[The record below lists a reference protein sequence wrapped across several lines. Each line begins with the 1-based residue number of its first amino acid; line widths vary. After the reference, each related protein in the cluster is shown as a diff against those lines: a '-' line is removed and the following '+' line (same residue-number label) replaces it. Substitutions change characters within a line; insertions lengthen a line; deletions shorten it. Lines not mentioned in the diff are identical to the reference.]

1 MKLMF
6 RKEDILDTIRI
17 VNMVADTGHALPP
30 ILSHLLISTTDDPLS
45 MLFGSAKDKGIYIS
59 ATDMEIGIRASAE
72 GQVISA
78 GAVTIPAKK
87 FVSLI
92 KEMPESE
99 IYLTTTADD
108 DVNITCGH
116 AKFRLSG
123 LPADEFPPLIDRN
136 DRKREF
142 VPMSANALLTM
153 IGQTSYAVLR
163 DETRTFLNGVHMSLK
178 DKVIKMAATD
188 GKRLAIAIAELETTT
203 EPKQGIIPIKAMDRL
218 RDMLMSFANVR
229 ICLDTD
235 RAIFDAG
242 DISLVSRLIDGEYP
256 DYERVIPSDNHIRLT
271 METEKLLSIVRRI
284 GTMANPKMPG
294 LMMEINGD
302 MLKVSA
308 KTAEYGEGYEET
320 EIKKEGDDITI
331 GLNAIYLS
339 DALKAIHKDDIHK
352 DDIHKDEVMISMS
365 DPLKPVLMKPV
376 GNDGYICV
384 IMPMRLDSK

>member
-17 VNMVADTGHALPP
+17 VNMAADTGHALPP

-72 GQVISA
+72 GQVIDS
-78 GAVTIPAKK
+78 GSVTIPAKK

-99 IYLTTTADD
+99 IYLTTTTDD
-108 DVNITCGH
+108 GVNITCGH
-116 AKFRLSG
+116 AKFKLSG

-142 VPMSANALLTM
+142 VPMSVNALLTM
-153 IGQTSYAVLR
+153 IGQTSYAVSR

-188 GKRLAIAIAELETTT
+188 GKRLAVASAELETTT

-218 RDMLMSFANVR
+218 RDMLMSSANVR

-302 MLKVSA
+302 ILKVSA

-339 DALKAIHKDDIHK
+339 DALKAIHKD
-352 DDIHKDEVMISMS
+352 EVMISMS

-384 IMPMRLDSK
+384 IMPMRLDPK

>member
-1 MKLMF
+1 
-6 RKEDILDTIRI
+6 
-17 VNMVADTGHALPP
+17 
-30 ILSHLLISTTDDPLS
+30 
-45 MLFGSAKDKGIYIS
+45 
-59 ATDMEIGIRASAE
+59 
-72 GQVISA
+72 
-78 GAVTIPAKK
+78 
-87 FVSLI
+87 
-92 KEMPESE
+92 
-99 IYLTTTADD
+99 
-108 DVNITCGH
+108 
-116 AKFRLSG
+116 
-123 LPADEFPPLIDRN
+123 
-136 DRKREF
+136 
-142 VPMSANALLTM
+142 
-153 IGQTSYAVLR
+153 
-163 DETRTFLNGVHMSLK
+163 
-178 DKVIKMAATD
+178 
-188 GKRLAIAIAELETTT
+188 LETTT

-218 RDMLMSFANVR
+218 RDMLMSSANVR

-271 METEKLLSIVRRI
+271 METEKLLSIARRV

-352 DDIHKDEVMISMS
+352 DEVMISMS

-384 IMPMRLDSK
+384 IMPMRLDPK

>member
-17 VNMVADTGHALPP
+17 VNMAADTGHALPP

-45 MLFGSAKDKGIYIS
+45 MLFGSVKDKGIYIS

-72 GQVISA
+72 GQVIDS
-78 GAVTIPAKK
+78 GSVTIPAKK

-99 IYLTTTADD
+99 IYLTTTTDNG
-108 DVNITCGH
+108 VNITCGH
-116 AKFRLSG
+116 AKFKLSG

-142 VPMSANALLTM
+142 VPMSTDALLTM

-188 GKRLAIAIAELETTT
+188 GKRLAVASAELETTT

-218 RDMLMSFANVR
+218 RDMLMSSANVR

-271 METEKLLSIVRRI
+271 METEKLLSIVRRV

-302 MLKVSA
+302 ILKVIA

-339 DALKAIHKDDIHK
+339 DALKT
-352 DDIHKDEVMISMS
+352 IHKDEVMISMS

-384 IMPMRLDSK
+384 IMPMRLDPK